1 MKKKIAFQLTKYL
14 LLSGINDNRFPACYA
29 PAAGL
34 QKLLSSTVIGLL
46 TVLNP
51 LCFYSWSQGYAPG
64 DILENFTLRST
75 DNRQISLSDFTSA
88 KGIIVVFTC
97 NHCPFSQLYEQRIIR
112 LAKNYTPKGL
122 PVIAINPND
131 SAQVP
136 EDSFTEMV
144 KAARRKK
151 YPFPYLHDP
160 SQQVARRFGATRTP
174 HVFVARNIDGNFQ
187 LMYKGAVDNDPEQTK
202 GGGSERYVEQV
213 AEAVLAGKEDV
224 PYKETKA
231 VGCTIKWRK
240 E

>member
-1 MKKKIAFQLTKYL
+1 MNKKIALQHGKYWTFFSMRTERSVL
-14 LLSGINDNRFPACYA
+14 FRALSGELSKILL
-29 PAAGL
+29 AGVVGFWF
-34 QKLLSSTVIGLL
+34 SWFSPL
-46 TVLNP
+46 T
-51 LCFYSWSQGYAPG
+51 SAWSQGYAPG

-75 DNRQISLSDFTSA
+75 DNHQVSLQDYASA

-97 NHCPFSQLYEQRIIR
+97 NHCPFSQLYENRIIR

-122 PVIAINPND
+122 PLIAINPND

-136 EDSFTEMV
+136 EDSFMEMV

-160 SQQVARRFGATRTP
+160 TQQVARRFGASRTP
-174 HVFVARNIDGNFQ
+174 HVFVARNVGGKFQ
-187 LMYKGAVDNDPEQTK
+187 LVFKGAIDNDPEQTK
-202 GGGSERYVEQV
+202 GSSAERYVEQV
-213 AEAVLAGKEDV
+213 AEAILAGKEEV
-224 PYKETKA
+224 PYKEAKA